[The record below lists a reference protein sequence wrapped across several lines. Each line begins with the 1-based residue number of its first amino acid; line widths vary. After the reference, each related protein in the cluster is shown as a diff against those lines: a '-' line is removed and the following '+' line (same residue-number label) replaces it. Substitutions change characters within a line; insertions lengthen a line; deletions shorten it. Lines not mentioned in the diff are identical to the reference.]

1 MKFSVIIVNY
11 HSWPLTL
18 ACVASLRA
26 AGRGD
31 AEIVVVDNDSGS
43 VPDLPPGVRLVR
55 SGENLGL
62 TKAWNREIPNTT
74 GDLVVLL
81 NPDTVVEE
89 DFFGRVEDFF
99 EGEPSAG
106 VAGPRILDADGE
118 LQLSARKE
126 ISLLSGL
133 LGRTSLLTR
142 LFPKSPLVKNQFPA
156 LAELSRPAK
165 VDWVSGACMVVR
177 RRTLEEISPLDER
190 FFLYFED
197 VDLCR
202 RAREGGWPVFY
213 LPDVEVLHQTG
224 GSSRSK
230 PRAIWL
236 LHKSAFL
243 YHRKHGPHGPLN
255 LFSAAVLA
263 GLAGRALA
271 KLAASVTGSVLEGR
285 PETPGSSPPR

>member
-26 AGRGD
+26 TSREGM
-31 AEIVVVDNDSGS
+31 EIIVVDNDTER
-43 VPDLPPGVRLVR
+43 VPDLPTDVRLVR

-62 TKAWNREIPNTT
+62 TKAWNRVIPETT
-74 GDLVVLL
+74 GELVVLL

-89 DFFGRVEDFF
+89 DFFDQLEDFF
-99 EGEPSAG
+99 REEAPAG
-106 VAGPRILDADGE
+106 VAGPRIMDASGE

-126 ISLLSGL
+126 ISPLSGL

-142 LFPKSPLVKNQFPA
+142 LFPKSPIVKGQFPA
-156 LAELSRPAK
+156 LGELARPTK

-177 RRTLEEISPLDER
+177 RETLEKISPLDER

-202 RAREGGWPVFY
+202 RAREAGWPVFY

-243 YHRKHGPHGPLN
+243 YHRKHGPHGPMN
-255 LFSAAVLA
+255 LYSAAVLA
-263 GLAGRALA
+263 GLAARTLA
-271 KLAASVTGSVLEGR
+271 KLGASLAGSLQAKLR
-285 PETPGSSPPR
+285 PPS

>member
-18 ACVASLRA
+18 ACVASLLA
-26 AGRGD
+26 TGRED
-31 AEIVVVDNDSGS
+31 VEILVVDNDTEA
-43 VPDLPPGVRLVR
+43 VPDLPAGVRLVR

-62 TKAWNREIPNTT
+62 TKAWNRMIPKTA
-74 GDLVVLL
+74 GELVVLL
-81 NPDTVVEE
+81 NPDTVVGE
-89 DFFGRVEDFF
+89 DFFGRVETFF
-99 EGEPSAG
+99 EGEPLAG
-106 VAGPRILDADGE
+106 VAGPRILDAAGE
-118 LQLSARKE
+118 LQLSARRE

-156 LAELSRPAK
+156 LEDLSRPIE
-165 VDWVSGACMVVR
+165 VDWVSGACMIVTR
-177 RRTLEEISPLDER
+177 DALKRILPLDER

-197 VDLCR
+197 TDLCR
-202 RAREGGWPVFY
+202 RAREAGHPVFY

-255 LFSAAVLA
+255 LYSAAVLL
-263 GLAGRALA
+263 GLAARALV
-271 KLAASVTGSVLEGR
+271 KLAASATGRIRKTS
-285 PETPGSSPPR
+285 

>member
-1 MKFSVIIVNY
+1 MRFSVIIVNY

-18 ACVASLRA
+18 ACVRSLLET
-26 AGRGD
+26 GHGEV
-31 AEIVVVDNDSGS
+31 EILVVDNDGEEVPGLPSG
-43 VPDLPPGVRLVR
+43 VGLIR

-62 TKAWNREIPNTT
+62 TRAWNRAIPKTG

-81 NPDTVVEE
+81 NPDTVVEGS
-89 DFFGRVEDFF
+89 FFRRVEEFF
-99 EGEPSAG
+99 RREPSVG
-106 VAGPRILDADGE
+106 VAGPKILDADGE

-142 LFPKSPLVKNQFPA
+142 LFPESSFVKNQFPA
-156 LAELSRPAK
+156 LGELSSPTP

-177 RRTLEEISPLDER
+177 REVLEGISPLDER

-197 VDLCR
+197 ADLCR
-202 RAREGGWPVFY
+202 RAREAGWTVFY
-213 LPDVEVLHQTG
+213 LPGVEVLHQTG

-230 PRAIWL
+230 PRAIWM

-243 YHRKHGPHGPLN
+243 YHRKHGPHGPLG
-255 LFSAAVLA
+255 LYSAVVLL
-263 GLAGRALA
+263 GLAVRALV
-271 KLAASVTGSVLEGR
+271 KLAATALGSFFNREDR
-285 PETPGSSPPR
+285 EHPT

>member
-26 AGRGD
+26 TGRED
-31 AEIVVVDNDSGS
+31 VEILVVDNDTEE
-43 VPDLPPGVRLVR
+43 VPDLPPDVRLVR

-62 TKAWNREIPNTT
+62 TRAWNRTIPGTN
-74 GDLVVLL
+74 GELVVLL

-89 DFFGRVEDFF
+89 DFFGRVEAFF
-99 EGEPSAG
+99 DAEAHAG

-142 LFPKSPLVKNQFPA
+142 LFPKSPLVKDQFPA
-156 LAELSRPAK
+156 LGDLSRATE

-177 RRTLEEISPLDER
+177 RETLEGISPLDER

-197 VDLCR
+197 ADLCR
-202 RAREGGWPVFY
+202 RARETGWSVFY
-213 LPDVEVLHQTG
+213 LPGVEVLHQTG

-255 LFSAAVLA
+255 LYSAAVLA
-263 GLAGRALA
+263 GLAARALA
-271 KLAASVTGSVLEGR
+271 KLAVSEKDRILR
-285 PETPGSSPPR
+285 PS

>member
-26 AGRGD
+26 MGRD
-31 AEIVVVDNDSGS
+31 DVEILVVDNATEA
-43 VPDLPPGVRLVR
+43 VPDLPPDVRLVR

-62 TKAWNREIPNTT
+62 TKAWNRVIPKTA

-89 DFFGRVEDFF
+89 DFFGRVEAFF
-99 EGEPSAG
+99 DEEPRAG
-106 VAGPRILDADGE
+106 VAGPRTLDADGT
-118 LQLSARKE
+118 LQLSARRE

-142 LFPKSPLVKNQFPA
+142 LFPKSPLVRDQFPA
-156 LAELSRPAK
+156 LEDLSGPTE
-165 VDWVSGACMVVR
+165 VDWVSGACMIVR
-177 RRTLEEISPLDER
+177 RQTLERILPLDER

-197 VDLCR
+197 TDLCR
-202 RAREGGWPVFY
+202 RAREAGWSVFY
-213 LPDVEVLHQTG
+213 LPDVEVLHQAG

-243 YHRKHGPHGPLN
+243 YHRNHGPHGPLN
-255 LFSAAVLA
+255 LYSAAVLL
-263 GLAGRALA
+263 GLAARALV
-271 KLAASVTGSVLEGR
+271 KLATSATDRILKPS
-285 PETPGSSPPR
+285 

>member
-1 MKFSVIIVNY
+1 VKFSVIIVNY

-18 ACVASLRA
+18 TCIASLRA
-26 AGRGD
+26 TSRED
-31 AEIVVVDNDSGS
+31 MEIIVMDNDTER
-43 VPDLPPGVRLVR
+43 VPDLPQGVRLVR

-62 TKAWNREIPNTT
+62 TKAWNRVMPGTT
-74 GDLVVLL
+74 GEFVVLL

-89 DFFGRVEDFF
+89 DFFDRVEDFF
-99 EGEPSAG
+99 REGPPAG
-106 VAGPRILDADGE
+106 VAGPRIMDASGE

-126 ISLLSGL
+126 ISPLSGL

-142 LFPKSPLVKNQFPA
+142 LFPKNSIVKGQFPA
-156 LAELSRPAK
+156 LGELSQPTK

-177 RRTLEEISPLDER
+177 RETLEKISPLDER

-202 RAREGGWPVFY
+202 RAREAGWPVFY
-213 LPDVEVLHQTG
+213 LPEVEVLHQTG

-243 YHRKHGPHGPLN
+243 YHRKHGSHGPFG
-255 LFSAAVLA
+255 LFSAAVAL
-263 GLAGRALA
+263 GLAVRALS
-271 KLAASVTGSVLEGR
+271 KLLASVAGRILEK
-285 PETPGSSPPR
+285 T

>member
-1 MKFSVIIVNY
+1 MRFSVIIVNY

-18 ACVASLRA
+18 ACVASLLA
-26 AGRGD
+26 AGRD
-31 AEIVVVDNDSGS
+31 DVEIMVVDNDTEG
-43 VPDLPPGVRLVR
+43 VPDLPPDVRLVR

-62 TKAWNREIPNTT
+62 TRAWNRAIPETT
-74 GDLVVLL
+74 GELVVLL
-81 NPDTVVEE
+81 NPDTVVGG
-89 DFFGRVEDFF
+89 DFFGRVEALFDA
-99 EGEPSAG
+99 EGSAG
-106 VAGPRILDADGE
+106 VAGPRILDAGGE

-142 LFPKSPLVKNQFPA
+142 LFPKSPLVRDQFPA
-156 LAELSRPAK
+156 LGDLSRPTR

-177 RRTLEEISPLDER
+177 REALERISPLDER

-197 VDLCR
+197 ADLCR
-202 RAREGGWPVFY
+202 RAREAGWSVFY
-213 LPDVEVLHQTG
+213 LPEVEVLHQTG

-255 LFSAAVLA
+255 LYSAAVLA
-263 GLAGRALA
+263 GLTARALA
-271 KLAASVTGSVLEGR
+271 KLAASVAERGLER
-285 PETPGSSPPR
+285 T

>member
-18 ACVASLRA
+18 ACVASLLA
-26 AGRGD
+26 AGRD
-31 AEIVVVDNDSGS
+31 DVEILVVDNDTEG
-43 VPDLPPGVRLVR
+43 VPDLPPDVRLVR

-62 TKAWNREIPNTT
+62 TRAWNRAIPETT
-74 GDLVVLL
+74 GQLVVLL
-81 NPDTVVEE
+81 NPDTVVEG
-89 DFFGRVEDFF
+89 DFFGRVEAFF
-99 EGEPSAG
+99 DAEASAG
-106 VAGPRILDADGE
+106 VAGPRILDAGGE

-142 LFPKSPLVKNQFPA
+142 LFPKSPLVRDQFPA
-156 LAELSRPAK
+156 LGDLGRPTV

-177 RRTLEEISPLDER
+177 RETLGDVAPLDER

-197 VDLCR
+197 ADLCR
-202 RAREGGWPVFY
+202 RAREAGWSVFY
-213 LPDVEVLHQTG
+213 LPEVEVLHQTG

-255 LFSAAVLA
+255 LYSAVVLA
-263 GLAGRALA
+263 GLSARALA
-271 KLAASVTGSVLEGR
+271 KLVALAAQRG
-285 PETPGSSPPR
+285 PERT

>member
-26 AGRGD
+26 TSREGL
-31 AEIVVVDNDSGS
+31 EIVVVDNDTEG
-43 VPDLPPGVRLVR
+43 VPDLPPDVRLVR

-62 TKAWNREIPNTT
+62 TKAWNRVIPETN
-74 GDLVVLL
+74 GELVVLL
-81 NPDTVVEE
+81 NPDTLVEE
-89 DFFGRVEDFF
+89 DFFVRVEGFF
-99 EGEPSAG
+99 GEEALAG
-106 VAGPRILDADGE
+106 VAGPRILDAEGE

-142 LFPKSPLVKNQFPA
+142 LFPKNSLVKGQFPA
-156 LAELSRPAK
+156 LGDLSRPTK

-177 RRTLEEISPLDER
+177 RKTLEKIWPLDER

-202 RAREGGWPVFY
+202 RAREAGWPVFY
-213 LPDVEVLHQTG
+213 LPEVEVLHQTG
-224 GSSRSK
+224 GSTRSK
-230 PRAIWL
+230 PRAVWL

-243 YHRKHGPHGPLN
+243 YHRKHGPHGPMSLY
-255 LFSAAVLA
+255 SAAVFA
-263 GLAGRALA
+263 GLTARALA
-271 KLAASVTGSVLEGR
+271 KLAASALESFFSRTDGKR
-285 PETPGSSPPR
+285 SA

>member
-18 ACVASLRA
+18 ACVASLLKT
-26 AGRGD
+26 GHEGL
-31 AEIVVVDNDSGS
+31 EILVVDNDGEGG
-43 VPDLPPGVRLVR
+43 PDPPPGVRLVR

-62 TKAWNREIPNTT
+62 TKAWNRTIPETT
-74 GDLVVLL
+74 GELVVLL
-81 NPDTVVEE
+81 NPDTVVVE
-89 DFFGRVEDFF
+89 DFFGRVEAFF
-99 EGEPSAG
+99 ESEPLAG

-118 LQLSARKE
+118 LQLSARRE

-142 LFPKSPLVKNQFPA
+142 LFPKSPLVKGQFPA
-156 LAELSRPAK
+156 LEELSRPTK

-202 RAREGGWPVFY
+202 RARERGWPVFY
-213 LPDVEVLHQTG
+213 LPNVEVLHQTG

-243 YHRKHGPHGPLN
+243 YHRKHGPHGPMN
-255 LFSAAVLA
+255 LYSAGVLA
-263 GLAGRALA
+263 GLAVRALA
-271 KLAASVTGSVLEGR
+271 KLAVSAVATVQGKIR
-285 PETPGSSPPR
+285 KRR

>member
-26 AGRGD
+26 THRD
-31 AEIVVVDNDSGS
+31 DVEILVVDNDTET
-43 VPDLPPGVRLVR
+43 VPELPADVYLIR

-62 TKAWNREIPNTT
+62 TKAWNRAIPKTA
-74 GDLVVLL
+74 GELVVLL
-81 NPDTVVEE
+81 NPDTVLEE
-89 DFFGRVEDFF
+89 DFFDRVEAFF
-99 EGEPSAG
+99 DGEPSAG

-126 ISLLSGL
+126 IGFLSGL
-133 LGRTSLLTR
+133 LGRTSLLTH
-142 LFPKSPLVKNQFPA
+142 LYPKSPLVRNQFPA
-156 LAELSRPAK
+156 LGAPSLPTV

-177 RRTLEEISPLDER
+177 RETLEGISPLDER

-197 VDLCR
+197 TDLCR
-202 RAREGGWPVFY
+202 RARENGWRIFY
-213 LPDVEVLHQTG
+213 LPEVEVLHQTG

-243 YHRKHGPHGPLN
+243 YHRKHGPRGPLN
-255 LFSAAVLA
+255 LYSAAVLA
-263 GLAGRALA
+263 GLTVRALA
-271 KLAASVTGSVLEGR
+271 KLVASMVAAREGDKGR
-285 PETPGSSPPR
+285 

>member
-26 AGRGD
+26 THRD
-31 AEIVVVDNDSGS
+31 DVEILVVDNDTET
-43 VPDLPPGVRLVR
+43 VPELPADVYLIR

-62 TKAWNREIPNTT
+62 TKAWNRAIPKTA
-74 GDLVVLL
+74 GELVVLL
-81 NPDTVVEE
+81 NPDTVLEE
-89 DFFGRVEDFF
+89 DFFDRVEAFF
-99 EGEPSAG
+99 DGEPSAG

-126 ISLLSGL
+126 IGFLSGI
-133 LGRTSLLTR
+133 LGRTSLLTH
-142 LFPKSPLVKNQFPA
+142 LYPKSPLVRNQFPA
-156 LAELSRPAK
+156 LGAPSLPTV

-177 RRTLEEISPLDER
+177 RETLEGISPLDER

-197 VDLCR
+197 TDLCR
-202 RAREGGWPVFY
+202 RARENGWRIFY
-213 LPDVEVLHQTG
+213 LPEVEVLHQTG

-243 YHRKHGPHGPLN
+243 YHRKHGPRGPLN
-255 LFSAAVLA
+255 LYSAAVLA
-263 GLAGRALA
+263 GLTVRALA
-271 KLAASVTGSVLEGR
+271 KLVASMVAAREGDKGR
-285 PETPGSSPPR
+285 

>member
-1 MKFSVIIVNY
+1 MRFSVIVVNY

-26 AGRGD
+26 TGRED
-31 AEIVVVDNDSGS
+31 AEVLVVDNDTEG
-43 VPDLPPGVRLVR
+43 VPELLPPDVHLVR

-62 TKAWNREIPNTT
+62 TKAWNRAIPETT

-81 NPDTVVEE
+81 NPDAVVE
-89 DFFGRVEDFF
+89 GDFF
-99 EGEPSAG
+99 ERVEAFFEAEPRAG
-106 VAGPRILDADGE
+106 VAGPRILDAEGE

-142 LFPKSPLVKNQFPA
+142 LFPKSPLVRAQFPA
-156 LAELSRPAK
+156 LGDPSRPTE

-177 RRTLEEISPLDER
+177 RETLRGISPLDER

-197 VDLCR
+197 ADLCR
-202 RAREGGWPVFY
+202 RARGAGWQVFY

-243 YHRKHGPHGPLN
+243 YHRKHGPHGPMN
-255 LFSAAVLA
+255 AYSAAVLL
-263 GLAGRALA
+263 GLAARALL
-271 KLAASVTGSVLEGR
+271 KLAASETGRILKSW
-285 PETPGSSPPR
+285 

>member
-1 MKFSVIIVNY
+1 MKFSVIVVNY

-18 ACVASLRA
+18 ACVDSLRA
-26 AGRGD
+26 TGRDD
-31 AEIVVVDNDSGS
+31 AEVLVVDNDTEG
-43 VPDLPPGVRLVR
+43 VPDLPPDVRLFR

-62 TKAWNREIPNTT
+62 TKAWNRAIPQTA

-81 NPDTVVEE
+81 NPDAVV
-89 DFFGRVEDFF
+89 GEDFF
-99 EGEPSAG
+99 ERVEAFFGGEPGAG
-106 VAGPRILDADGE
+106 VAGPRILDAEGE

-142 LFPKSPLVKNQFPA
+142 LFPKSPLVKAQFPA
-156 LAELSRPAK
+156 LGDLSRPTE

-177 RRTLEEISPLDER
+177 RETLGDISPLDER

-197 VDLCR
+197 ADLCR
-202 RAREGGWPVFY
+202 RARDAGWRVFY

-255 LFSAAVLA
+255 LYSAAVLL
-263 GLAGRALA
+263 GLAARALL
-271 KLAASVTGSVLEGR
+271 KLAASEAGR
-285 PETPGSSPPR
+285 ILKTS

>member
-18 ACVASLRA
+18 ACVASLRST
-26 AGRGD
+26 GRND
-31 AEIVVVDNDSGS
+31 VEVLVVDNDTET
-43 VPDLPPGVRLVR
+43 VPELPADVRLIR

-62 TKAWNREIPNTT
+62 TKAWNRAIPKTA
-74 GDLVVLL
+74 GELVVLL
-81 NPDTVVEE
+81 NPDTVVGE
-89 DFFGRVEDFF
+89 DFFDRLEAFF
-99 EGEPSAG
+99 DGEPLAG
-106 VAGPRILDADGE
+106 VVGPRILDADGG

-126 ISLLSGL
+126 INFLSAL

-142 LFPKSPLVKNQFPA
+142 LFPKSPLVRNQFPA
-156 LAELSRPAK
+156 LEGLSGPTE

-177 RRTLEEISPLDER
+177 RATLERILPLDER

-197 VDLCR
+197 ADLCR
-202 RAREGGWPVFY
+202 RVREAGHSVFY
-213 LPDVEVLHQTG
+213 LPGVEVLHQTG

-255 LFSAAVLA
+255 LYSAAVLL
-263 GLAGRALA
+263 GLAARALV
-271 KLAASVTGSVLEGR
+271 KLAASEKDRILKPT
-285 PETPGSSPPR
+285 

>member
-26 AGRGD
+26 TGRED
-31 AEIVVVDNDSGS
+31 VEILVVDNDADV
-43 VPDLPPGVRLVR
+43 VPDLPDDVSLVR

-62 TKAWNREIPNTT
+62 TKAWNRAIPKTA

-81 NPDTVVEE
+81 NPDTVV
-89 DFFGRVEDFF
+89 GEDFF
-99 EGEPSAG
+99 EVEPSAG

-126 ISLLSGL
+126 ISFLSAL
-133 LGRTSLLTR
+133 LGRTSILTR
-142 LFPKSPLVKNQFPA
+142 LFPKSPLVRNQFPA
-156 LAELSRPAK
+156 LGGHSRPTQ

-177 RRTLEEISPLDER
+177 RETLEAISPLDER

-197 VDLCR
+197 TDLCR
-202 RAREGGWPVFY
+202 RARETGWRVFY

-255 LFSAAVLA
+255 LYSAVVLL
-263 GLAGRALA
+263 GLAARALV
-271 KLAASVTGSVLEGR
+271 KLAASEKDRVLK
-285 PETPGSSPPR
+285 PS

>member
-1 MKFSVIIVNY
+1 VKFSVIVVNY

-26 AGRGD
+26 TGRED
-31 AEIVVVDNDSGS
+31 AEVVVVDNDTET
-43 VPDLPPGVRLVR
+43 VPELPSGVRLIR

-62 TKAWNREIPNTT
+62 TRAWNRSIPKTA
-74 GDLVVLL
+74 GELVVLL
-81 NPDTVVEE
+81 NPDTVVGGG
-89 DFFGRVEDFF
+89 FFDRVEAFF

-118 LQLSARKE
+118 LQLTARRE

-142 LFPKSPLVKNQFPA
+142 LFPKSPLVKSQFPA
-156 LAELSRPAK
+156 LEDLSHPTE

-177 RRTLEEISPLDER
+177 RGTLEEIYPLDER

-197 VDLCR
+197 ADLCR
-202 RAREGGWPVFY
+202 RAREAGHPVFY

-255 LFSAAVLA
+255 LYSAAVL
-263 GLAGRALA
+263 L
-271 KLAASVTGSVLEGR
+271 
-285 PETPGSSPPR
+285 

>member
-1 MKFSVIIVNY
+1 MRFSVIVVNY

-26 AGRGD
+26 TGRED
-31 AEIVVVDNDSGS
+31 VEVLVVDNDTET
-43 VPDLPPGVRLVR
+43 VPELPADVRLLR

-62 TKAWNREIPNTT
+62 TRAWNRVIPETT

-81 NPDTVVEE
+81 NPDTVVGE
-89 DFFGRVEDFF
+89 DFFGRVEAFF
-99 EGEPSAG
+99 EGETLAG

-118 LQLSARKE
+118 VQLSARRE

-142 LFPKSPLVKNQFPA
+142 LFPKSPLVRNQFPA
-156 LAELSRPAK
+156 LEVLSRPTE

-177 RRTLEEISPLDER
+177 RGALERILPLDER

-197 VDLCR
+197 ADLCR
-202 RAREGGWPVFY
+202 RAREAGHPVFY
-213 LPDVEVLHQTG
+213 LPGVEVLHQTG

-255 LFSAAVLA
+255 LYSAAVLL
-263 GLAGRALA
+263 GLAARALV
-271 KLAASVTGSVLEGR
+271 KLAASEKDRILK
-285 PETPGSSPPR
+285 PY

>member
-1 MKFSVIIVNY
+1 MRFSVVIVNY

-18 ACVASLRA
+18 ACVRSLRA
-26 AGRGD
+26 TGHEGV
-31 AEIVVVDNDSGS
+31 EILVVDNDAGGEA
-43 VPDLPPGVRLVR
+43 PDLPSGVRLLR

-62 TKAWNREIPNTT
+62 TRAWNRALPSTSGE
-74 GDLVVLL
+74 LVVLL
-81 NPDTVVEE
+81 NPDTVVGEG
-89 DFFGRVEDFF
+89 FFEQVGAFF
-99 EGEPSAG
+99 EGEPTAG

-142 LFPKSPLVKNQFPA
+142 LFPKSPLVRKQFPA
-156 LAELSRPAK
+156 LEDLSRPTE

-177 RRTLEEISPLDER
+177 RATLERILPLDER

-197 VDLCR
+197 TDLCR
-202 RAREGGWPVFY
+202 RAREAGHPVFY

-255 LFSAAVLA
+255 LYSAAVLL
-263 GLAGRALA
+263 GLTARALV
-271 KLAASVTGSVLEGR
+271 KLAASEKDRILKPS
-285 PETPGSSPPR
+285 

>member
-26 AGRGD
+26 THRD
-31 AEIVVVDNDSGS
+31 DVEILVVDNDTET
-43 VPDLPPGVRLVR
+43 VPELPADVYLIR

-62 TKAWNREIPNTT
+62 TKAWNRAIPKTA
-74 GDLVVLL
+74 GELVVLL
-81 NPDTVVEE
+81 NPDTVLEE
-89 DFFGRVEDFF
+89 DFFDRVEAFF
-99 EGEPSAG
+99 DGEPSAG

-126 ISLLSGL
+126 IGFLSGI
-133 LGRTSLLTR
+133 LGRTSLLTH
-142 LFPKSPLVKNQFPA
+142 LYPKSPLVRNQFPA
-156 LAELSRPAK
+156 LGAPSLPTV

-177 RRTLEEISPLDER
+177 RETLEGISPLDER

-197 VDLCR
+197 TDLCR
-202 RAREGGWPVFY
+202 RARENGWRIFY
-213 LPDVEVLHQTG
+213 LPEVEVLHQTG

-243 YHRKHGPHGPLN
+243 YHRKHGPRGPLN
-255 LFSAAVLA
+255 LYSAAVLA
-263 GLAGRALA
+263 GLTVRALA
-271 KLAASVTGSVLEGR
+271 KLVASMVASQEGDR
-285 PETPGSSPPR
+285 GR

>member
-18 ACVASLRA
+18 ACVASLLA
-26 AGRGD
+26 TGRED
-31 AEIVVVDNDSGS
+31 VEVFVVDNDAEA
-43 VPDLPPGVRLVR
+43 VPDLPAGVRLVR

-62 TKAWNREIPNTT
+62 TKAWNRAIPETN
-74 GDLVVLL
+74 GELVVLL
-81 NPDTVVEE
+81 NPATVVGRH
-89 DFFGRVEDFF
+89 FFGRLEAFF
-99 EGEPSAG
+99 EDEPPVG
-106 VAGPRILDADGE
+106 VAGPRILDAEGE

-142 LFPKSPLVKNQFPA
+142 LFPKSQLVRDQFPA
-156 LAELSRPAK
+156 LGDLSRPTE

-177 RRTLEEISPLDER
+177 RETLEEISPLDER

-197 VDLCR
+197 ADLCR
-202 RAREGGWPVFY
+202 RARGAGWRVFY
-213 LPDVEVLHQTG
+213 LPHVEVLHQTG

-230 PRAIWL
+230 PRAVWL
-236 LHKSAFL
+236 LHRSAFL

-255 LFSAAVLA
+255 LYSAAVLL
-263 GLAGRALA
+263 GLAARALL
-271 KLAASVTGSVLEGR
+271 KLAASEAGR
-285 PETPGSSPPR
+285 ILKTTS

>member
-18 ACVASLRA
+18 ACVASLQA
-26 AGRGD
+26 TGRND
-31 AEIVVVDNDSGS
+31 VEVFVVDNDAEA
-43 VPDLPPGVRLVR
+43 VPDLPAGVRLVR
-55 SGENLGL
+55 SCENLGL
-62 TKAWNREIPNTT
+62 TKAWNRAIPKTA
-74 GDLVVLL
+74 GELVVLL
-81 NPDTVVEE
+81 NPDTVVEK
-89 DFFGRVEDFF
+89 DFFDRVEAFF
-99 EGEPSAG
+99 EREPSAG
-106 VAGPRILDADGE
+106 VAGPRILDAEGE
-118 LQLSARKE
+118 LQLSARRE

-156 LAELSRPAK
+156 LEDLSRPTE

-177 RRTLEEISPLDER
+177 RGALERILPLDER

-197 VDLCR
+197 ADLCR
-202 RAREGGWPVFY
+202 RAREAGHPVFY
-213 LPDVEVLHQTG
+213 LPNVEVLHQTG
-224 GSSRSK
+224 GSSCSK

-255 LFSAAVLA
+255 LYSAAVLL
-263 GLAGRALA
+263 GLAARALV
-271 KLAASVTGSVLEGR
+271 KLAASEKDRILKPS
-285 PETPGSSPPR
+285 

>member
-1 MKFSVIIVNY
+1 VKFSVVIVNY

-26 AGRGD
+26 AD
-31 AEIVVVDNDSGS
+31 PEDLEILVVDNDTEG
-43 VPDLPPGVRLVR
+43 VPDLPPDVRLVR

-62 TKAWNREIPNTT
+62 TKAWNRTIPQTS

-81 NPDTVVEE
+81 NPDTLIEG
-89 DFFGRVEDFF
+89 DFFVRVEAFF
-99 EGEPSAG
+99 GGEPSAG
-106 VAGPRILDADGE
+106 VAGPRVLDADGK
-118 LQLSARKE
+118 LQLSARRE

-142 LFPKSPLVKNQFPA
+142 LFPKSPLVKSQFPA
-156 LAELSRPAK
+156 LAELDRPTK

-177 RRTLEEISPLDER
+177 RETLEGISPLDER

-197 VDLCR
+197 ADLCR
-202 RAREGGWPVFY
+202 RAREAGWPVFY

-255 LFSAAVLA
+255 LYSAAVLA
-263 GLAGRALA
+263 GLAARALA
-271 KLAASVTGSVLEGR
+271 KLFVSAAAAL
-285 PETPGSSPPR
+285 PGQADEKRG

>member
-26 AGRGD
+26 TSRED
-31 AEIVVVDNDSGS
+31 VEIIVVDNDTER
-43 VPDLPPGVRLVR
+43 VPDLPQGVRLVR

-62 TKAWNREIPNTT
+62 TKAWNRVIPETT
-74 GDLVVLL
+74 GELVVLL

-89 DFFGRVEDFF
+89 DFFDRLEDFF
-99 EGEPSAG
+99 REEAPAG
-106 VAGPRILDADGE
+106 VAGPRIMDASGE

-126 ISLLSGL
+126 ISPLSGL

-142 LFPKSPLVKNQFPA
+142 LFPKSPIVKDQFPA
-156 LAELSRPAK
+156 LGELARPTK

-177 RRTLEEISPLDER
+177 RETLEKISPLDER

-202 RAREGGWPVFY
+202 RAREAGWPVFY
-213 LPDVEVLHQTG
+213 LPDVKVLHQTG

-243 YHRKHGPHGPLN
+243 YHRKHGPHGPMN
-255 LFSAAVLA
+255 LYSAAVLA
-263 GLAGRALA
+263 GLAARTLA
-271 KLAASVTGSVLEGR
+271 KLGASLAGSLQAKLR
-285 PETPGSSPPR
+285 LPS

>member
-1 MKFSVIIVNY
+1 MKFSIIIVNY

-26 AGRGD
+26 TGRDGV
-31 AEIVVVDNDSGS
+31 EVFVVDNDSEA
-43 VPDLPPGVRLVR
+43 VPDLPTDVRLVR

-62 TKAWNREIPNTT
+62 TRAWNRMIPETT
-74 GDLVVLL
+74 GTLVVLL

-89 DFFGRVEDFF
+89 DFFDRVEDFF

-106 VAGPRILDADGE
+106 VAGPRILDAEGD
-118 LQLSARKE
+118 LQLSARRE

-156 LAELSRPAK
+156 LEDLFRPTV

-177 RRTLEEISPLDER
+177 RGALERILPLDER

-197 VDLCR
+197 ADLCR
-202 RAREGGWPVFY
+202 RAREAGHPVFY
-213 LPDVEVLHQTG
+213 LPGVEVIHQTG

-255 LFSAAVLA
+255 LYSAAVLL
-263 GLAGRALA
+263 GLAARALV
-271 KLAASVTGSVLEGR
+271 KLAASEKDRILKPS
-285 PETPGSSPPR
+285 

>member
-1 MKFSVIIVNY
+1 MRFSVIIVNY

-26 AGRGD
+26 TGRD
-31 AEIVVVDNDSGS
+31 DVEVLVVDNDTET
-43 VPDLPPGVRLVR
+43 VPELPPDVRLVR

-62 TKAWNREIPNTT
+62 TKAWNRVIPETA

-81 NPDTVVEE
+81 NPDTVVGE
-89 DFFGRVEDFF
+89 DFFERVETFF
-99 EGEPSAG
+99 EGEPLAG

-118 LQLSARKE
+118 LQLSARRE

-156 LAELSRPAK
+156 LEDLSGPTE
-165 VDWVSGACMVVR
+165 VDWVSGACMVLR
-177 RRTLEEISPLDER
+177 RATLERILPLDER
-190 FFLYFED
+190 FFMYFED
-197 VDLCR
+197 ADLCR
-202 RAREGGWPVFY
+202 RVREAGHSVFY
-213 LPDVEVLHQTG
+213 LPGVEVLHQTG

-255 LFSAAVLA
+255 LYSAAVLL
-263 GLAGRALA
+263 GLAARALV
-271 KLAASVTGSVLEGR
+271 KLAASEKDRILKPT
-285 PETPGSSPPR
+285 

>member
-18 ACVASLRA
+18 TCIASLRA
-26 AGRGD
+26 TSRED
-31 AEIVVVDNDSGS
+31 MEIIVMDNDTER
-43 VPDLPPGVRLVR
+43 VPDLPQGVRLVR

-62 TKAWNREIPNTT
+62 TKAWNRVMPGTT
-74 GDLVVLL
+74 GEFVVLL

-89 DFFGRVEDFF
+89 DFFDRVEDFF
-99 EGEPSAG
+99 REGPPAG
-106 VAGPRILDADGE
+106 VAGPRIMDASGE

-126 ISLLSGL
+126 ISPLSGL

-142 LFPKSPLVKNQFPA
+142 LFPKNSIVKGQFPA
-156 LAELSRPAK
+156 LGELSQPTK

-177 RRTLEEISPLDER
+177 RETLVRISPLDER

-202 RAREGGWPVFY
+202 RAREAGWPVFY

-243 YHRKHGPHGPLN
+243 YHRKHGSHGPFG
-255 LFSAAVLA
+255 LFSAAVAL
-263 GLAGRALA
+263 GLAVRALS
-271 KLAASVTGSVLEGR
+271 KLLASVAGRILEK
-285 PETPGSSPPR
+285 T